1 MSDAAFLPTPDTR
14 AILFDCDGTL
24 VDTMPVH
31 REVWQQIFARHSFEI
46 TDEWWDAWANVAL
59 LPFVRQAIPQATPKD
74 ADALNDEATVLY
86 LDALHRIDPL
96 EHVIQVARDHHG
108 TVPLA
113 VVTGGY
119 RDVVVPTLDAAGITG
134 LFDIIVTA
142 DDVTRSKPAPDLYV
156 LAMQRL
162 SVDPLRCLA
171 YEDSEIG
178 MASARDAG
186 VGRIVDIRDWPTA

>member
-1 MSDAAFLPTPDTR
+1 MSDAAYLPTPDTQ

-24 VDTMPVH
+24 VDTMAVH
-31 REVWQQIFARHSFEI
+31 REVWDRIFARYGFAI
-46 TDEWWDAWANVAL
+46 TDEWWDVWANVAL
-59 LPFVRQAIPQATPKD
+59 LPFVREVIPQATAQE
-74 ADALNDEATVLY
+74 ADALNDEAVVLY
-86 LDALHRIDPL
+86 LDALHRIEPL

-119 RDVVVPTLDAAGITG
+119 REVVLPTLDAAGITG
-134 LFDIIVTA
+134 LFDVIVTA
-142 DDVTRSKPAPDLYV
+142 DDVVRSKPAPELYL

-162 SVDPLRCLA
+162 TADPLRCLA
-171 YEDSEIG
+171 YEDSDIG

>member
-1 MSDAAFLPTPDTR
+1 
-14 AILFDCDGTL
+14 
-24 VDTMPVH
+24 MPVH
-31 REVWQQIFARHSFEI
+31 REVWQQIFARYSFAI
-46 TDEWWDAWANVAL
+46 TDEWWDDWANVAL
-59 LPFVRQAIPQATPKD
+59 LPFVREANPQATPED

-142 DDVTRSKPAPDLYV
+142 DDVLRSKPAPDLYL

-162 SVDPLRCLA
+162 SADPLRCLA

-186 VGRIVDIRDWPTA
+186 IGRIVDIRS

>member
-1 MSDAAFLPTPDTR
+1 MSDAAFLTTPDTK

-24 VDTMPVH
+24 VDSMPVH
-31 REVWQQIFARHSFEI
+31 REVWQRIFAQHSFDI

-59 LPFVRQAIPQATPKD
+59 LPFVRQAIPQATPAD

-96 EHVIQVARDHHG
+96 EHVIQVARDQHG

-119 RDVVVPTLDAAGITG
+119 RDVAVPTLDAAGITG

-162 SVDPLRCLA
+162 SADPLRCLA